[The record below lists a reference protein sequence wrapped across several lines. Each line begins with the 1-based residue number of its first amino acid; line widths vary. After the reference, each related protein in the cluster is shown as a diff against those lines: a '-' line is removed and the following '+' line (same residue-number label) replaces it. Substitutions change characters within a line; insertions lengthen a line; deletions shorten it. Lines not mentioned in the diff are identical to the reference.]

1 MSSTPSTPLVQ
12 ATLVHTP
19 AVETREGAAIGSV
32 HALLVD
38 KASGRATQAV
48 LSLGGFL
55 GMGKSFYPVP
65 FGLLTYDA
73 VRDVYVG
80 ALDKRVLEG
89 GPSWANTVPVFD
101 ADYAER
107 VERYYAATPAS
118 GGM

>member
-1 MSSTPSTPLVQ
+1 MSSTPATPLVQ
-12 ATLVHTP
+12 ATLVHATT
-19 AVETREGAAIGSV
+19 VETREGAGIGSV

-65 FGLLTYDA
+65 FGPLAYDP

-80 ALDKRVLEG
+80 ALDKKVLEG
-89 GPSWANTVPVFD
+89 GPSWANTVPLFD
-101 ADYAER
+101 AAYAER
-107 VERYYAATPAS
+107 VERYYAATPAA
-118 GGM
+118 